1 MPKMVP
7 FQFCWPP
14 PANAASPIEMS
25 MPLAPKPGRRIT
37 AADSHSYLALEARD
51 RLTYGPTDFAYDR
64 WTFRNKDRR

>member
-1 MPKMVP
+1 
-7 FQFCWPP
+7 
-14 PANAASPIEMS
+14 MS